1 MLHAPRA
8 YLTIQAEMTNTSV
21 DLANIDA
28 IIFDLGGV
36 IINICY
42 ENTIRAFSQLCGF
55 DASSLYTQK
64 SQTDLFDHYEMGRI
78 SSAEF
83 RSGLSQRL
91 GVSNCSDESIDKA
104 WNAMLLDIPKER
116 VDWLQTIGQ
125 TKRIFLLSNT
135 NEIHKL
141 AFDQIFSHAFS
152 PAIGRL
158 DDLFEKTYFS
168 HLMGD
173 RKPHPSIFNT
183 IMAEQSL
190 VPTRTVFIDDSIQHI
205 EGAQSV
211 GLHTLHMANGLTLN
225 TVHWI
230 I

>member
-1 MLHAPRA
+1 M
-8 YLTIQAEMTNTSV
+8 QAEMTNTSI
-21 DLANIDA
+21 DLVNIDA

-64 SQTDLFDHYEMGRI
+64 SQTDLFDQYEMGRI
-78 SSAEF
+78 SSADF
-83 RSGLSQRL
+83 RARLSQRL
-91 GVSNCSDESIDKA
+91 GLSDRFDIALDQA

-116 VDWLQTIGQ
+116 VDWLQMIGQ
-125 TKRIFLLSNT
+125 AKRIFLLSNT
-135 NEIHKL
+135 NAIHKL
-141 AFDQIFSHAFS
+141 AFDQIFSQAFS

-173 RKPHPSIFNT
+173 RKPHPSIFKT
-183 IMAEQSL
+183 IIVEQSL
-190 VPTRTVFIDDSIQHI
+190 VPERTLFIDDSIQHI

-211 GLHTLHMANGLTLN
+211 GLQTLHMANGLTLN
-225 TVHWI
+225 NVHWRV
-230 I
+230 

>member
-1 MLHAPRA
+1 
-8 YLTIQAEMTNTSV
+8 MTNTSI
-21 DLANIDA
+21 DLMNIDA

-64 SQTDLFDHYEMGRI
+64 SQTDLFDQYEMGRI
-78 SSAEF
+78 SSADF
-83 RSGLSQRL
+83 RAGLSQRL
-91 GVSNCSDESIDKA
+91 GISDHSDEALNQA

-116 VDWLQTIGQ
+116 VDWLQMIGQ
-125 TKRIFLLSNT
+125 AKRIFLLSNT

-141 AFDQIFSHAFS
+141 AFDQIFRQTFNST
-152 PAIGRL
+152 IGQL
-158 DDLFEKTYFS
+158 DDLFEKAYFS

-173 RKPHPSIFNT
+173 RKPHPSIFKT
-183 IMAEQSL
+183 IIVEQSL
-190 VPTRTVFIDDSIQHI
+190 VPERTLFIDDSMQHI

-211 GLHTLHMANGLTLN
+211 GLQTLHMANGLTLN
-225 TVHWI
+225 NVHWRV
-230 I
+230 